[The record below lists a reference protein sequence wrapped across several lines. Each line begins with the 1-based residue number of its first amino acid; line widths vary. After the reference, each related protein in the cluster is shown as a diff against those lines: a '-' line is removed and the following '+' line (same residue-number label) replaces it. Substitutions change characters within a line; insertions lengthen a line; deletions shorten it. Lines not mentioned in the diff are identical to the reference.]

1 MSGEIPIRIAEA
13 GVVPVVELRSVDE
26 ALPLLRALGAGGLPV
41 AEITMRTE
49 AGVRGI
55 AALRAA
61 YPEALVG
68 AGTVR
73 SLADARRVIDVGAQF
88 VVSPATNPELIA
100 LCSTHGVPAFPGAC
114 TPTEVDAA
122 VRAGAEIVK
131 FFPAEAMGGTSF
143 LRALTGPFRDVRFV
157 PTGGIDAT
165 NLADYLLLP
174 QVIACGGSWLV
185 APPLLAERRF
195 ERVEELA
202 REAVAIVART
212 RCNG

>member
-1 MSGEIPIRIAEA
+1 MSGEVPIRIAEV
-13 GVVPVVELRSVDE
+13 GVVPVVDLRSVDE
-26 ALPLLRALGAGGLPV
+26 ALSLLRALSAGGLPV
-41 AEITMRTE
+41 AEITLRTE
-49 AGVRGI
+49 AGVRAI

-100 LCSTHGVPAFPGAC
+100 LCSANGIPAFPGAC
-114 TPTEVDAA
+114 TPTEVDVA

-143 LRALTGPFRDVRFV
+143 LRALSGPFRDVRFV

-185 APPLLAERRF
+185 APSLLAERRF

-202 REAVAIVART
+202 RDAVSIVART
-212 RCNG
+212 RRDG